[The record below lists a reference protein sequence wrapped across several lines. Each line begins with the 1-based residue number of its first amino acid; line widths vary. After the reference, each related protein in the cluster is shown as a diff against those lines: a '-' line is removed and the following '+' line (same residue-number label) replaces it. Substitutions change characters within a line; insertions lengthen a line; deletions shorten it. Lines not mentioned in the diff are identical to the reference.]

1 MNTGRYGAGRKD
13 YLKATAILPKK
24 LILEIQ
30 KYVQEET
37 IYIPKSKTSHQ
48 RRGTHSG
55 TRKLI
60 DERNASINGRTIN
73 QIADEYHLSIETI
86 KKLSTLNE

>member
-1 MNTGRYGAGRKD
+1 MDEYRQIWGWQKR

-48 RRGTHSG
+48 RGGTHSG

-60 DERNASINGRTIN
+60 DERNTSIKR
-73 QIADEYHLSIETI
+73 
-86 KKLSTLNE
+86 

>member
-1 MNTGRYGAGRKD
+1 MCKCTHDIHRAIERIYGLIQADMGLAER
-13 YLKATAILPKK
+13 AILPKK

-48 RRGTHSG
+48 RRGTRSG

-60 DERNASINGRTIN
+60 DASIKR
-73 QIADEYHLSIETI
+73 
-86 KKLSTLNE
+86 